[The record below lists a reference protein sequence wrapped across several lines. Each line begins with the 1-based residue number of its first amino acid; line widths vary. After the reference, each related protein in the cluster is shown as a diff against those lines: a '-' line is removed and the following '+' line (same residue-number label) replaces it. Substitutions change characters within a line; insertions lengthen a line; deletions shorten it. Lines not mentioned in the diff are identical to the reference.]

1 VAGQVVMTRNI
12 IQESEKD
19 DHILCKVSEF
29 ESILKSASTLLD
41 PVNGYMR
48 RQDELCPG
56 LVQDDELVILGP
68 QTPEKIQKRKR
79 TLCTTEPPPP
89 LLPPS
94 ANVIGPSTGTQ
105 ISLWK
110 SIQVLSSP
118 TQQSPESNSVLVSAP
133 TTSRP
138 LVCADTFELVVD
150 LNIPS
155 PPKVG
160 VAAAEE
166 AQLLLPS
173 AIDSIDDDEVKNM
186 SLGFGKHS
194 SQVMNDVVGG
204 DDLSLMLRTTP
215 NSAAAAA
222 EQLAHE
228 NLASRSIPIHCKFST
243 WNCELQSL

>member
-1 VAGQVVMTRNI
+1 MTRNM

-29 ESILKSASTLLD
+29 ESILDESASTLLD
-41 PVNGYMR
+41 PVKGYMR

-56 LVQDDELVILGP
+56 PVQDDELVILGP

-79 TLCTTEPPPP
+79 TLSTTEPPPP
-89 LLPPS
+89 LLPPIV
-94 ANVIGPSTGTQ
+94 NVISPSTGTQ
-105 ISLWK
+105 ISLLK

-118 TQQSPESNSVLVSAP
+118 TQQCPDSNSVLASAP

-138 LVCADTFELVVD
+138 LVCADTFELVVE

-166 AQLLLPS
+166 ARLLLPS
-173 AIDSIDDDEVKNM
+173 AIDSIDDDEVKTM
-186 SLGFGKHS
+186 SSGFGKHS
-194 SQVMNDVVGG
+194 SQVMNDVGG
-204 DDLSLMLRTTP
+204 DELSLMLRTTP
-215 NSAAAAA
+215 NSAAAA
-222 EQLAHE
+222 EQLVHE

-243 WNCELQSL
+243 WDCELQSL